1 MEKKLR
7 KYQYSESFNV
17 DKIEML
23 KKIPCKYHLIIL
35 SSDVSGNDIMKGYIY
50 FNNPRS
56 KYNVENNLRVNG
68 IIPIYEKSFEIYK
81 EMMECEKLWEQGDP
95 PKREKANSKTN
106 DDTMIKI
113 IDKVLKHTEKMVKTT
128 MKQSTEVMKSNTI
141 QNQQLLQ
148 ELAKTIMLTN
158 NTMMNSNNNNTNSN
172 NQTTNNKITNINV
185 FLNEECK
192 DAITLKE
199 FIERIVIEDSDI
211 IRIRDKGYVDS
222 VVYKMTE
229 ELKTYDLKK
238 RPIHC
243 SDIKREMM
251 HIKDQSGWTRENAG
265 DSKPI
270 NSAIARISQFQS
282 RKMTDYYSK
291 MDTEIGTRGFEEQ
304 ARVMYNISTG
314 GGNPE
319 LYNRK
324 IMKQLVERVYLNMKE
339 LNE

>member
-7 KYQYSESFNV
+7 KYQYSQVFNV
-17 DKIEML
+17 DKIETL
-23 KKIPCKYHLIIL
+23 KLIPCKYHLIIL
-35 SSDVSGNDIMKGYIY
+35 TTDICGNDIMKGYIY

-56 KYNVENNLRVNG
+56 KYNVENNLRVNHV
-68 IIPIYEKSFEIYK
+68 IPIYEKSFEIYK
-81 EMMECEKLWEQGDP
+81 EMLEGEKLWEYGDP
-95 PKREKANSKTN
+95 PKREKTSTKTN

-128 MKQSTEVMKSNTI
+128 MEQSTEVMKSNVV

-158 NTMMNSNNNNTNSN
+158 NTMTNSNNNNTNTNS
-172 NQTTNNKITNINV
+172 NNKITNINV

-199 FIERIVIEDSDI
+199 FIEKMVIEDEDI

-222 VVYKMTE
+222 VVYKITE

-251 HIKDQSGWTRENAG
+251 HIKDQTGWTREQAS

-270 NSAIARISQFQS
+270 NRAIARISQFQC

-291 MDTEIGTRGFEEQ
+291 MDTEIGSSGFEEQ

-319 LYNRK
+319 SYNKK
-324 IMKQLVERVYLNMKE
+324 IMKQLVEKVYLNMKE
-339 LNE
+339 LNDK